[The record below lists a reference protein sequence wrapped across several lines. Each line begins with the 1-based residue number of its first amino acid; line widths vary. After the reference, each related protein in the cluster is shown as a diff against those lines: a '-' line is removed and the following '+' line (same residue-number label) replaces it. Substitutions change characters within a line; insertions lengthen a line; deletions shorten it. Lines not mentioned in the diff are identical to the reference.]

1 MKNDQEEIKKA
12 AKDMAKKMGG
22 DQEGNIKDAVKKMTD
37 EAVVPKDM
45 LKLSDQYVEGIYGQA
60 YRLYNT
66 GKYVESGRLFQ
77 LLIMINSLEP
87 KYLLGLAACF
97 HMLKDYKNAVETYTI
112 CSLLDSESPIP
123 HYHCSDCYI
132 NIGDPLSAM
141 VSLDLAIKR
150 AGDKPEYQVLVDRSK
165 LTLESLQKEVDQKHG
180 KKKKK
185 KK

>member
-1 MKNDQEEIKKA
+1 MKSDQQEIKKA
-12 AKDMAKKMGG
+12 AQKMAQKLGEK
-22 DQEGNIKDAVKKMTD
+22 QEDNIKATVNKIAN

-66 GKYVESGRLFQ
+66 GKYVEAGKLFQ
-77 LLIMINSLEP
+77 LLIMINALEP

-112 CSLLDSESPIP
+112 CSLLDPQSPIP

-141 VSLDLAIKR
+141 VCLDLAIKR
-150 AGDKPEYQVLVDRSK
+150 AGDKPEFQVLVDRSK
-165 LTLESLQKEVDQKHG
+165 LTLESLQKEVDKKYG
-180 KKKKK
+180 KKAK
-185 KK
+185 